1 MLLKRLTYIQ
11 EVYWLQEK
19 KRKRYK
25 KSFKLKSIDR
35 ASHEEDD
42 DDFFLGN
49 QVITNYYYKLRK
61 D

>member
-1 MLLKRLTYIQ
+1 M
-11 EVYWLQEK
+11 QEK
-19 KRKRYK
+19 KRKKDK

-61 D
+61 G